1 MNGDHRVN
9 RLKLHELQVLLAVA
23 RAGSMAK
30 AAAELAMSEP
40 AVSRSISDME
50 RTLGVS
56 LFDRSSKGVKPTPYG
71 RALIKRGVA
80 VFDEL
85 RQGIREIETIKDPT
99 MGEVHIGATS
109 TIAEVGIVAAVIG
122 QMSQNYPRINLHV
135 VEATPEW
142 LFHELRERSL
152 DLIIL
157 LTFGPVG
164 SDDIFS
170 EMLYEDRM
178 VIVAAADNPW
188 TRQSRVELADL
199 VDENWTLP
207 EPEHPVTSIVARAFR
222 ATGCE
227 APRVTATAAPGRIRD
242 TLLATGRFLTVVQ
255 ESALHFGAT
264 LSQLKALPVELA
276 MARGTT
282 SFMALKNRALSPAAQ
297 LFIEH
302 LRKAAEPLAKRNSA
316 PSQEQNPSLDHVVG
330 ARE

>member
-1 MNGDHRVN
+1 MHGDHRVN
-9 RLKLHELQVLLAVA
+9 RLKLHELQVVLAVA
-23 RAGSMAK
+23 QAGSMAK
-30 AAAELAMSEP
+30 AAAQLAMSEP

-56 LFDRSSKGVKPTPYG
+56 LFDRSSKGVRPTPYG

-85 RQGIREIETIKDPT
+85 RQGMREIETIKDPT
-99 MGEVHIGATS
+99 IGEVHIGATS

-122 QMSQNYPRINLHV
+122 QMSQKYPRINFHV

-157 LTFGPVG
+157 LTFDAVA
-164 SDDIFS
+164 SNDIVS

-207 EPEHPVTSIVARAFR
+207 ELEHPVTSIVASAFR
-222 ATGCE
+222 AIG
-227 APRVTATAAPGRIRD
+227 
-242 TLLATGRFLTVVQ
+242 
-255 ESALHFGAT
+255 
-264 LSQLKALPVELA
+264 
-276 MARGTT
+276 
-282 SFMALKNRALSPAAQ
+282 
-297 LFIEH
+297 
-302 LRKAAEPLAKRNSA
+302 
-316 PSQEQNPSLDHVVG
+316 
-330 ARE
+330 